1 MAERL
6 LTFMF
11 FYHII
16 VRICGYKS
24 AKGEIV
30 VKIGPLELVVVFI
43 VALIVIGPN
52 KLPEYAKKFGQAMR
66 EFKKASAVLT
76 DEIKENIVEPLEE
89 AQKPLREAME
99 PITDLDKEI
108 RGNIKEVTDSV
119 NNIGKI
125 KKDSPATE
133 PETTEP
139 EAAEPETAETEEK
152 VETAAEE
159 VVAAVQEN
167 TETVAEAVEDKTDIA
182 EQA

>member
-1 MAERL
+1 M
-6 LTFMF
+6 
-11 FYHII
+11 
-16 VRICGYKS
+16 
-24 AKGEIV
+24 
-30 VKIGPLELVVVFI
+30 KIGPLELVVVFI

-133 PETTEP
+133 PET
-139 EAAEPETAETEEK
+139 AESEMAESETAETEEK
-152 VETAAEE
+152 VETVAEE

>member
-1 MAERL
+1 M
-6 LTFMF
+6 
-11 FYHII
+11 
-16 VRICGYKS
+16 
-24 AKGEIV
+24 
-30 VKIGPLELVVVFI
+30 KIGPLELVVVFI

-133 PETTEP
+133 PETSEPEMTEP
-139 EAAEPETAETEEK
+139 EMSEPEKTEEK
-152 VETAAEE
+152 VETVAEE

-167 TETVAEAVEDKTDIA
+167 TEPVAEAVEDKTDIA